1 MGGRGSW
8 SGGRYVGGGV
18 AAGNIA
24 NVETFRRGSFGNTKL
39 EEAVESSEAHLLS
52 QYSAFADAGSVQV
65 FDSDSPS
72 LANTYG
78 FVYVGG
84 KQVFLNKRYFDNESG
99 VESQYASDVKS
110 GFHVKGTT
118 ASSVVVHEYGHVG
131 HNLIMQKYPVGSTFM
146 GQTVRNSNDVVNIM
160 TEYAKMEANKS
171 TGKKWGINDWA
182 KSISRYANENAHEL
196 VAEAFTD
203 YFTHGNRAN
212 AFSREI
218 GKIFR
223 KELN

>member
-110 GFHVKGTT
+110 GFHV
-118 ASSVVVHEYGHVG
+118 
-131 HNLIMQKYPVGSTFM
+131 
-146 GQTVRNSNDVVNIM
+146 
-160 TEYAKMEANKS
+160 
-171 TGKKWGINDWA
+171 DWA